1 VLPLGMLKIPR
12 LEVRGRVVEISVIF
26 DPTNL
31 ISNFPY
37 IGIFVLL
44 ILGGIGFPFPEDT
57 TFMLCGFL
65 IAHGVMELLPSFL
78 VVYIGLLITDFF
90 LYSVG
95 KKYGR
100 MVVEH
105 KRFHRLI
112 SPEKLFI
119 LERKFRKRG
128 ILVIF
133 IGRHLIGLRAQI
145 FIAAG
150 IMKMSSVKFLIADAT
165 TALVTITLMGGI
177 GYFAGNRIQVV
188 KENMAKI
195 EYIFI
200 FVFVM
205 LLAGWIAF
213 RYFKTRENVN

>member
-1 VLPLGMLKIPR
+1 MLEILPLI
-12 LEVRGRVVEISVIF
+12 

-31 ISNFPY
+31 INNFPY
-37 IGIFVLL
+37 LGIFALL
-44 ILGGIGFPFPEDT
+44 ILGAIGFPFPEDT

-65 IAHGVMELLPSFL
+65 IAGGVIKPLPSFL
-78 VVYIGLLITDFF
+78 VGYIGLLMTDFF

-112 SPEKLFI
+112 SPEKLLV
-119 LERKFRKRG
+119 LEGNFRKRG
-128 ILVIF
+128 ILVIL

-145 FIAAG
+145 FIVAG
-150 IMKMSSVKFLIADAT
+150 IMKMSSIKFLIADAA

-177 GYFAGNRIQVV
+177 GYWGGNHIQVV
-188 KENMAKI
+188 KEDMAKI
-195 EYIFI
+195 EYIVVAI
-200 FVFVM
+200 FVL
-205 LLAGWIAF
+205 LLASWIVF
-213 RYFKTRENVN
+213 RYLKTTGKTE